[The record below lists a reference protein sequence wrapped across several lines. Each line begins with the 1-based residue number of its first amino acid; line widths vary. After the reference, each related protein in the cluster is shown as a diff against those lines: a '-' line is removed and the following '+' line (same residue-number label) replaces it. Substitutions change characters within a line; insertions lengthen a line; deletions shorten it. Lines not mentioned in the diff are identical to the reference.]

1 MSSYLDPTPEDI
13 QLLLAAKC
21 HLGTRNVNSQM
32 KKYIYTRRA
41 DGTFL
46 IHLGKLWEKLIL
58 AARVLA
64 TVTPKSSYDI
74 YISSASVRGRRPAN
88 KLSNYLHATVNIG
101 RFSPGTFTK
110 LADEPQ
116 YLVCLDP
123 YEDAQAINES
133 SHCCIPVIAFTNS
146 DSSLKFVDLAIPCNT
161 AGAQSIGVMCYLLA
175 RAVLRLKG
183 KIKYTVPW
191 DVIPDMFFY
200 TEEVDQIEED
210 AEEYS
215 GDNQNDT
222 SGGGTWNPDTIQFN
236 QQDQG
241 DVNWQNDNPKADWMM
256 TEESTTFHMD
266 QSFGDI
272 PMHAAATVPPPP
284 PPLVDWAEDEPYDAS
299 RVSATVTEEGWD
311 APATNTSTW
320 QGSMKQPWD

>member
-1 MSSYLDPTPEDI
+1 MINLELDPTPDDI
-13 QLLLAAKC
+13 RLLLAAKC

-32 KKYIYTRRA
+32 KKYMYTRRA

-64 TVTPKSSYDI
+64 TVTSKSSYDI
-74 YISSASVRGRRPAN
+74 YIASASERGRRPAN
-88 KLSNYLHATVNIG
+88 KLSNYLDATANIG

-110 LADEPQ
+110 STAEPQ

-123 YEDAQAINES
+123 YQDAQAINES
-133 SHCCIPVIAFTNS
+133 SRCCIPVIAFANS

-161 AGAQSIGVMCYLLA
+161 AGSQSIGVMCYLLA
-175 RAVLRLKG
+175 RAVLRLQG
-183 KIKYTVPW
+183 KIGYKKPW

-200 TEEVDQIEED
+200 TEEVDQNEED
-210 AEEYS
+210 AEDS
-215 GDNQNDT
+215 GYNQNDT
-222 SGGGTWNPDTIQFN
+222 SGGGGTWNPDAIQFN

-266 QSFGDI
+266 RPFTDI
-272 PMHAAATVPPPP
+272 PMHAAAVVPPPP
-284 PPLVDWAEDEPYDAS
+284 PLIDWAEDEPYDTS
-299 RVSATVTEEGWD
+299 RVSATVTEEGWN

-320 QGSMKQPWD
+320 QGSMKPSWD